1 VARTAFHDAILSVVN
16 LPGRFAIVVG
26 KPITVAMDADDAAL
40 ERVRQTVERE
50 LNAVTAR
57 AGNRRGSP

>member
-1 VARTAFHDAILSVVN
+1 VVN